1 MKETQYIVSLASKL
15 STICCADR
23 RWRCCGG
30 KGRSVTIRTLTISL
44 KTVGK
49 LSDISCQDIH
59 GVSLYAPLALKQ
71 TYEVYFG
78 YDCTLRK
85 YGRFRQKLPVKTDFR
100 KNSARRRPVTG
111 RSPRTGEEAQ
121 WICSYS
127 EQVRPEAFIIGSV
140 CCFSGMIY
148 PHIQRPDPVN
158 RSMNDQQRIH

>member
-1 MKETQYIVSLASKL
+1 MFEDPEIRIHKLQPCTQCPRLEDLWFSWYFRYIH
-15 STICCADR
+15 DR
-23 RWRCCGG
+23 CL
-30 KGRSVTIRTLTISL
+30 RSSA
-44 KTVGK
+44 
-49 LSDISCQDIH
+49 CHQDIH
-59 GVSLYAPLALKQ
+59 GASLYAPLALKQ

-121 WICSYS
+121 YICSYS